1 MKTGI
6 AAWSS
11 ARFVAYALAVVAGGW
26 ISGCG
31 GGAVSPAPTDLLTAL
46 PTLTDS
52 PTSTATVVPSPTPDL
67 PLEGN
72 GRIAFASDRDGDF
85 EIYSM
90 EADGSD
96 VAKLTILPDYDTN
109 PSWSPD
115 GTRIA
120 FNSSRDGYTQIY
132 VMNADGSD
140 ETRLT
145 FDTENSSGPVWSPD
159 GQHIAFHSNGDATAS
174 DIYIMDA
181 DGSNI
186 VQVTSG
192 PESDGEAA
200 WSPDGTQIVFDCDS
214 EGDGVEDICVM
225 NADGSNFHALTND
238 PPVDSGGVAD
248 GEPAAA
254 GITDVSPAWS
264 PDGTQIAFVSDRDSS
279 EDIYVMDVDGSNV
292 IRLTDDPS
300 SDTDPTWQPVAVTSS
315 SQTPPAPVAAGGVV
329 GALGVLA
336 LSRVVVLGGASNR
349 K

>member
-1 MKTGI
+1 MIATVTIHFTVTQRYLKKPQVVSQLSSKPVRRDPH
-6 AAWSS
+6 AAW
-11 ARFVAYALAVVAGGW
+11 
-26 ISGCG
+26 
-31 GGAVSPAPTDLLTAL
+31 TH
-46 PTLTDS
+46 
-52 PTSTATVVPSPTPDL
+52 
-67 PLEGN
+67 
-72 GRIAFASDRDGDF
+72 
-85 EIYSM
+85 
-90 EADGSD
+90 DGSR
-96 VAKLTILPDYDTN
+96 VALVSFMSGGLDIVVIY
-109 PSWSPD
+109 
-115 GTRIA
+115 TR
-120 FNSSRDGYTQIY
+120 
-132 VMNADGSD
+132 GSD
-140 ETRLT
+140 AVNL
-145 FDTENSSGPVWSPD
+145 PP
-159 GQHIAFHSNGDATAS
+159 AFG
-174 DIYIMDA
+174 A
-181 DGSNI
+181 DRN
-186 VQVTSG
+186 
-192 PESDGEAA
+192 PA
-200 WSPDGTQIVFDCDS
+200 WAPDGTQIVFDCDS

-279 EDIYVMDVDGSNV
+279 EDIYVMDVHGSNV